1 MIARS
6 VLIIFAISFSVLAD
20 EDNLSLSLLNAELKK
35 NYAFIERSLN
45 QSAMKID
52 NSSGK
57 IFFDETGIT
66 INVLSPFKENYRIED
81 GIIEIHDLY
90 LDQKQSINIEQAN
103 NFFLNLLIEG
113 IDENNPTY
121 KVNIVNDNTIEIMSI
136 EQNNLVSFLFF
147 KNRLELIRYTDSI
160 GVEHGIELQ
169 PLWLQ
174 NYFL

>member
-169 PLWLQ
+169 PL
-174 NYFL
+174 

>member
-6 VLIIFAISFSVLAD
+6 LLIIFAINFSVLAN
-20 EDNLSLSLLNAELKK
+20 EDKISLSLLNAELKK

-66 INVLSPFKENYRIED
+66 INILTPFKENYRIEG

-90 LDQKQSINIEQAN
+90 LDQKQSINIDQAN
-103 NFFLNLLIEG
+103 NFFLNLLIDG
-113 IDENNPTY
+113 IDENNSTY
-121 KVNIVNDNTIEIMSI
+121 QVNIVDDAIEVMSF

-147 KNRLELIRYTDSI
+147 KNKLELIRYTDSL

-169 PLWLQ
+169 PL
-174 NYFL
+174 

>member
-6 VLIIFAISFSVLAD
+6 FLIIFAINFSVLAN
-20 EDNLSLSLLNAELKK
+20 EDKISLSLLNAELKK
-35 NYAFIERSLN
+35 NYAFTERSLN

-66 INVLSPFKENYRIED
+66 INILTPFKENYRIEG

-90 LDQKQSINIEQAN
+90 LDQKQSINIDQAN

-121 KVNIVNDNTIEIMSI
+121 RVNIVDDDIIEVMSF

-147 KNRLELIRYTDSI
+147 KNKLDLIRYTDSL

-169 PLWLQ
+169 PL
-174 NYFL
+174 